1 MFQVLEGA
9 DGGEL
14 NVLGPPG
21 QGAVVRCTNGVQNG
35 GSQESDTDNVP
46 GLRGGNQQLGLVSG
60 HQLVDQ
66 RREVPLRIP
75 LRGTEG
81 HGRVLAEEPLEQSI
95 TGMLIAL
102 SLEVKGGFETS
113 NANQKEIRGLCE
125 TLGEK
130 IDEFAGRT
138 ASLEEEVGDLRTA
151 VERNKV
157 EIQSLRTGEESVL
170 SKLESLENNKRRNN
184 LRFLK
189 VPEGMEG
196 GDLKGFIVCLIKQEA
211 QVEDTEDV
219 IARDIQRVHR
229 DPFRKL
235 PNEDKPMKILVCL
248 NTYAIKERILS
259 AALKKR
265 LLKVEG
271 TNFEIR
277 SDLSSVTLNKQWE
290 LGRRIEVLKGLGAT
304 AQLKF
309 PATLKVMASNKMY
322 NFRDCKEVDELIKT
336 LEKRD

>member
-1 MFQVLEGA
+1 MRWAEVEGVRHGESLSQAAPALWSRAALELQRGREA
-9 DGGEL
+9 VARIPHRGRGGRGSTSRGVALEAGDPAESL
-14 NVLGPPG
+14 HPWLAEETGRKGPK
-21 QGAVVRCTNGVQNG
+21 
-35 GSQESDTDNVP
+35 
-46 GLRGGNQQLGLVSG
+46 GGNQQLGLDPG

-66 RREVPLRIP
+66 RRELPPRIP
-75 LRGTEG
+75 PRGIEG
-81 HGRVLAEEPLEQSI
+81 HERVLAEEPLEQSI

-130 IDEFAGRT
+130 IDELAGRT
-138 ASLEEEVGDLRTA
+138 AALEEEVGDLRTA

-170 SKLESLENNKRRNN
+170 LKLESLENNQRRNN

-196 GDLKGFIVCLIKQEA
+196 RDLKGFIVRLIKQEV
-211 QVEDTEDV
+211 QVEDTEEA

-235 PNEDKPMKILVCL
+235 PNKIKG
-248 NTYAIKERILS
+248 KENPDL
-259 AALKKR
+259 
-265 LLKVEG
+265 
-271 TNFEIR
+271 F
-277 SDLSSVTLNKQWE
+277 SDLC
-290 LGRRIEVLKGLGAT
+290 
-304 AQLKF
+304 
-309 PATLKVMASNKMY
+309 
-322 NFRDCKEVDELIKT
+322 D
-336 LEKRD
+336 

>member
-14 NVLGPPG
+14 EVSGPPG
-21 QGAVVRCTNGVQNG
+21 QGAVVHCTNGVQNG
-35 GSQESDTDNVP
+35 GSQESDMDNLP
-46 GLRGGNQQLGLVSG
+46 GLKGGNQQLGLDPAY
-60 HQLVDQ
+60 QLVDQ
-66 RREVPLRIP
+66 RCEIPMRIP
-75 LRGTEG
+75 PRGIEG
-81 HGRVLAEEPLEQSI
+81 HKRVLAEEALEHSI

-130 IDEFAGRT
+130 IDELAGRT
-138 ASLEEEVGDLRTA
+138 AALEEEVGDLRTA

-157 EIQSLRTGEESVL
+157 EIQSLRTGEESIL
-170 SKLESLENNKRRNN
+170 LKLESLENNQRRNN

-196 GDLKGFIVCLIKQEA
+196 GDLKGFVVRLIKQEV
-211 QVEDTEDV
+211 QVEDTEEA
-219 IARDIQRVHR
+219 IARDIKRVHR
-229 DPFRKL
+229 DPFQKL
-235 PNEDKPMKILVCL
+235 PNKDKPRKILVCFQ
-248 NTYAIKERILS
+248 TYAIKERILS

-265 LLKVEG
+265 LLTVEG

-290 LGRRIEVLKGLGAT
+290 LGRRIEVLKRLGAT

-309 PATLKVMASNKMY
+309 PATLKVMANNKMY

-336 LEKRD
+336 LEKGD